1 MNILLKH
8 SHLQFILLTIALIF
22 YISFCFIFLFVFPN
36 HYFVSDFNTR
46 LSSLVVETTVF
57 ISLLYSILSGKIKLG
72 VFWVCITIAIGCFLI
87 GNFISAFQVLNVEL
101 PIQNFNISDVFLLFF
116 LFFFLFAFFY
126 KIIMECNK
134 WEKAYLIC
142 DLCIVVTAIF
152 TLEWYLFNKP
162 SANILFLS
170 IGDVFL
176 SFIFPIIDLLLL
188 LLGVSLIFRPAIF
201 NAKSK
206 LFIFILVLTG
216 LAITDYLYFYLQ
228 DDLSDRSLVLLRC
241 LYRVFLLFIAIAASI
256 SKNAS
261 SRRNYF
267 IIDPTFGKKL
277 LVIFPYL
284 AVAVLIGFTLKEQ
297 TSSATL
303 ITGNCIAFVFVL
315 IRHTIVR
322 MQNRDLTEM
331 LKVFSNQLEQKVSQR
346 TEDLINKSDDL
357 VKNQER
363 FKSLYEYHPD
373 PILTINSNGTVLNI
387 NQAGSMLLGKNSDE
401 LIDKECFSI
410 FLDEDRSELEAAL
423 QEGKRC
429 SSASLQLRV
438 KNNNEKDIHF
448 WYVTIVPI
456 MIEGQTFGS
465 YVMIKDITRMK
476 KQQDE
481 INYLAFHD
489 TVTEIGNRIFFQQ
502 ELEKSIEH
510 ARKTQGEFGLLYID
524 LNRFKT
530 INDTLGHSIGDSVLK
545 EVAKRFRTCLSPAIP
560 LARIGGDE
568 FAIIVHNH
576 TEQQLLDLCE
586 TLFRI
591 TEEPFVVNQHSFYL
605 SLSIGIAVYP
615 FGGINTTTLLQHADI
630 AMYSAKEKG
639 NNAVCMYD
647 ETLSK
652 KITRQLRLEQ
662 DLPKALENNELFLLY
677 QPQVDSKTGMVIGA
691 EALIRWQHPELGIIS
706 PFEFIPIAEETS
718 QIIPIGKWTLQEACR
733 QLKKWHSAGYA
744 NLKMGINLS
753 AIEFEQKDFVQ
764 AIISTIEEV
773 GVPASSIDLELTERI
788 AMVDEKE
795 TLSKLKALKSYGVH
809 LSIDDF
815 GTGYSSLAYL
825 PLYPIDTLKIPREFV
840 NRIENSTDG
849 NEIIHTIISLAHT
862 LNMKVIAE
870 GVETKEQLTV
880 LQRNACYLIQ
890 GYYYSKP
897 VSEDEFI
904 KFLSTM
910 SRHLF

>member
-36 HYFVSDFNTR
+36 HYFVSDFNIR

-228 DDLSDRSLVLLRC
+228 DDLSDRSLILLRC

-297 TSSATL
+297 TASATL

-331 LKVFSNQLEQKVSQR
+331 LKVFNNQLEQKVSQR
-346 TEDLINKSDDL
+346 TEDLINKSNDL

-401 LIDKECFSI
+401 LIGKECFSI

-465 YVMIKDITRMK
+465 YVMVKDITRMK

-489 TVTEIGNRIFFQQ
+489 TVTEIGNRIFFQK
-502 ELEKSIEH
+502 ELEKSIER

-568 FAIIVHNH
+568 FAIIVHSH

-591 TEEPFVVNQHSFYL
+591 TEEAFVVNQHSFYL

-652 KITRQLRLEQ
+652 KITRRLRLEQ

-691 EALIRWQHPELGIIS
+691 EALIRWQHPELGLIS

-733 QLKKWHSAGYA
+733 QLKKWHSAGYV

-795 TLSKLKALKSYGVH
+795 TLSRLKALKSYGVH

-840 NRIENSTDG
+840 NRIGNSTDG

>member
-36 HYFVSDFNTR
+36 HYFVSDFNIR

-116 LFFFLFAFFY
+116 LFFFLIAFFY

-228 DDLSDRSLVLLRC
+228 DDLSDRSLILLRC

-331 LKVFSNQLEQKVSQR
+331 LKVFNNQLEQKVSQR

-401 LIDKECFSI
+401 LIGKECFSI

-465 YVMIKDITRMK
+465 YVMVKDITRMK

-545 EVAKRFRTCLSPAIP
+545 EVAKRFRTCLSPAMP

-691 EALIRWQHPELGIIS
+691 EALIRWQHPELGLIS

-795 TLSKLKALKSYGVH
+795 TLSKLKVLKSYGVH

-870 GVETKEQLTV
+870 GVETKGQLTV
-880 LQRNACYLIQ
+880 LQRNTCYLIQ

>member
-8 SHLQFILLTIALIF
+8 LHLQFILLTIALIF

-36 HYFVSDFNTR
+36 HYFVSDFNIR

-116 LFFFLFAFFY
+116 LFFFLIAFFY

-228 DDLSDRSLVLLRC
+228 DDLSDRSLILLRC

-331 LKVFSNQLEQKVSQR
+331 LKVFNNQLEQKVSQR

-401 LIDKECFSI
+401 LIGKECFSI

-465 YVMIKDITRMK
+465 YVMVKDITRMK

-545 EVAKRFRTCLSPAIP
+545 EVAKRFRTCLSPAMP

-691 EALIRWQHPELGIIS
+691 EALIRWQHPELGLIS

-795 TLSKLKALKSYGVH
+795 TLSKLKVLKSYGVH

-870 GVETKEQLTV
+870 GVETKGQLTV